1 MLLASIV
8 FVLVPAVITVLVD
21 VLTLL
26 LLEASFISTFPSVNL
41 VVPTVKLPALVK
53 FTSFASFNCKVS
65 EPLATT
71 PILPSVNVPLAPPVT
86 LS

>member
-8 FVLVPAVITVLVD
+8 FVLVPAVITVLVE

-26 LLEASFISTFPSVNL
+26 LLEESFISTFPSVNL
-41 VVPTVKLPALVK
+41 VVRTVKLPALVK
-53 FTSFASFNCKVS
+53 FTSFASFNCNVS

-71 PILPSVNVPLAPPVT
+71 PILPSVNVPVAPPVT